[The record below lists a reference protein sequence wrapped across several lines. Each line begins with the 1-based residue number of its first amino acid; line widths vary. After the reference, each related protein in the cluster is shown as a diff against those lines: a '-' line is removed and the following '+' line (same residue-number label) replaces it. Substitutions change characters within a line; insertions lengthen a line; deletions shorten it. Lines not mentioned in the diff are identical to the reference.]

1 MYKGRFSRR
10 MRLASEERGSTLV
23 FVALAMA
30 VLLGVSAIAIDGG
43 RLFVI
48 RSQLQKTANAA
59 VLSGAQELTH
69 TVEAVDHVVDT
80 VLREHGEWEHK
91 AGAVIELGQRV
102 SVELVREVPLG
113 LAQVLGFRSAPVHA
127 HAAAEIQTMGEAIG
141 AAPLG
146 IDERI
151 PLEYGR
157 EYKLKVDQTEV
168 SYGNFGILA
177 LGGGGAKTY
186 EQNLKNGYQDAL
198 QIGDIVETQTGN
210 IAGKT
215 REGVKL
221 RIDQCPYPEGETHH
235 RDCPRVLL
243 VPVYRPL
250 TMGGNQIKEVEIT
263 GFAYFYITQPMSSND
278 TSITGKFIKR
288 AGTGIVKP
296 EAVNKGAYA
305 IRLTE

>member
-1 MYKGRFSRR
+1 MSIGLKSRLKG
-10 MRLASEERGSTLV
+10 LASGERGSTLV
-23 FVALAMA
+23 FVALAMV
-30 VLLGVSAIAIDGG
+30 VLLGVSAFALDGG
-43 RLFVI
+43 RLYVI

-59 VLSGAQELTH
+59 ALSGAQELTH
-69 TVEAVDHVVDT
+69 TAEAVDHVIET
-80 VLREHGEWEHK
+80 VLREHGELEHK
-91 AGAVIELGQRV
+91 AGAAIDMGRRV

-113 LAQVLGFRSAPVHA
+113 LAQLLGFRSTPVRA
-127 HAAAEIQTMGEAIG
+127 RAAAEIQTMGEAVG

-186 EQNLKNGYQDAL
+186 EQNLKSGYQEAL
-198 QIGDIVETQTGN
+198 QIGDVIETQTGN

-215 REGVKL
+215 KEGVQL

-235 RDCPRVLL
+235 RDCPRIIL

-263 GFAYFYITQPMSSND
+263 GFAYFYITEPMSSND
-278 TSITGKFIKR
+278 TSITGQFIKR

>member
-1 MYKGRFSRR
+1 MFKWRR
-10 MRLASEERGSTLV
+10 VFRLTAGEEGSTLV

-30 VLLGVSAIAIDGG
+30 LLLGVSALALDGG

-59 VLSGAQELTH
+59 VLSGAQELTY
-69 TVEAVDHVVDT
+69 TSEAVGHVVESI
-80 VLREHGEWEHK
+80 LKKHGEWDHMAASSIDMGRK
-91 AGAVIELGQRV
+91 V

-113 LAQVLGFRSAPVHA
+113 LAQLLGFPTASVHA
-127 HAAAEIQTMGEAIG
+127 KATAEIQTMGEAMG

-151 PLEYGR
+151 PLEYGK

-168 SYGNFGILA
+168 SHGNFGILG

-186 EQNLKNGYQDAL
+186 EDNLKHGYQGVL
-198 QIGDIVETQTGN
+198 KVGDVIDTEQGN

-215 REGVKL
+215 REGVKS
-221 RIDQCPYPEGETHH
+221 RIDACPYSEGESHH
-235 RDCPRVLL
+235 RDCPRILL
-243 VPVYRPL
+243 VPVYKPL
-250 TMGGNQIKEVEIT
+250 KTNGNQIKEVEIT
-263 GFAYFYITQPMSSND
+263 GFAYFYLTKPMDPKD
-278 TSITGKFIKR
+278 TAITGMFIQR

-296 EAVNKGAYA
+296 DVVNKGAYA